1 MCLGVPGQI
10 VEILD
15 PANHLVSV
23 AMGGVRRP
31 VNVACIL
38 TAERPIDRCVGDW
51 VLVHVGFA
59 LERLDE
65 DEAQETLAL
74 LAQLELVDEVPV

>member
-1 MCLGVPGQI
+1 MCLGVPGQVI
-10 VEILD
+10 EVLD

-23 AMGGVRRP
+23 EMGGVRRP
-31 VNVACIL
+31 VNVACVL
-38 TAERPIDRCVGDW
+38 TEERPIEDCVGDW

-74 LAQLELVDEVPV
+74 LAQLEVVDEVPV

>member
-10 VEILD
+10 IDILD
-15 PANHLVSV
+15 RETQLAI
-23 AMGGVRRP
+23 AEIGGVRRP

-38 TAERPIDRCVGDW
+38 ADDQPIETLHGAW

-65 DEAQETLAL
+65 AEARATLAL
-74 LAQLELVDEVPV
+74 LAELELVDEVSV

>member
-1 MCLGVPGQI
+1 MCLGVPGQVI
-10 VEILD
+10 EILD
-15 PANHLVSV
+15 PAHSLVSV
-23 AMGGVRRP
+23 EMGGVRRP

-38 TAERPIDRCVGDW
+38 TDNHPIETCVGDW

-65 DEAQETLAL
+65 EEARETLAL
-74 LAQLELVDEVPV
+74 LTHLELVDEVPV